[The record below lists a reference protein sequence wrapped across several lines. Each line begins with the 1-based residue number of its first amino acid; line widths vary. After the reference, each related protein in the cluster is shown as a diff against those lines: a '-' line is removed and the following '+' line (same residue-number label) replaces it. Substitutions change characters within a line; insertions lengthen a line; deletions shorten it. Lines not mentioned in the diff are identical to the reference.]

1 MKFFLLFPP
10 ISDPRGPPLAL
21 AALAAVLRH
30 AGCDVVLKDLDLEMA
45 LYLLSP
51 ATLTDHLRK
60 AEEVLKSL
68 AVQSGEDDWEILAW
82 RQKIS
87 QSIDEAR
94 EVIPDIPDYLNVLRG
109 EKFYD
114 HAAYFTARRSIDKA
128 LALICAV
135 YDRSLQY
142 KMDGQF
148 FATRYKEHRMDELLH
163 AVDDAERN
171 LFGRVYPSAVIPGI
185 VAEKPDLVGI
195 SILNFQQVIP
205 GLTLA
210 KQLKE
215 KGLRVVIGGTVYT
228 KFVESLRAAPQF
240 FTLCDAVIVY
250 EGETALVRLIE
261 EITKN
266 PAQPDLQTVPN
277 FIWLDGG
284 NVRVNEPFIAED
296 ISRLPCP
303 DFSGLPLDSY
313 LAPAL
318 VLPVNLGKGCYWNSC
333 RFCEISYINNLPGSS
348 FRVKPARLIVDQLQ
362 ELSERYHTPY
372 FQLTDE
378 SCSPELLEEMADII
392 IARSLKLYY
401 LCYARL
407 EPGFTAER
415 LKKLRQSGLRKLMF
429 GLESGSD
436 ETLKK
441 INKGITAS
449 QAELVLKNCSEAR
462 VNIRLFVILGFP
474 GETLAQAWETRNFLR
489 RAAPVL
495 RDPLNSFEVNLFH
508 LDSNSCYGKLSKE
521 FDITWS
527 GKKEGEF
534 YLGGDRFTCTGGMDK
549 RTLHQ
554 FAAEVRKELYTL
566 ADVSLKH
573 SGWEEYSLLTICH
586 KEAMGAYGLGVRV

>member
-1 MKFFLLFPP
+1 MKVVLLFPP
-10 ISDPRGPPLAL
+10 ISDPRGPHLAP
-21 AALAAVLRH
+21 AALAAALRKS
-30 AGCDVVLKDLDLEMA
+30 GCDVILKDLDLEMA

-51 ATLTDHLRK
+51 DNLAQHQRR

-68 AVQSGEDDWEILAW
+68 SCRTGEDAWETLAW
-82 RQKIS
+82 RQKLG
-87 QSIDEAR
+87 QNLEDAR
-94 EVIPDIPDYLNVLRG
+94 PLIPGIPDCLAQLRSDT
-109 EKFYD
+109 FYD
-114 HAAYFTARRSIDKA
+114 SESYFIARRSIDKV
-128 LALICAV
+128 LTLICSV
-135 YDRSLQY
+135 YDQNLRY

-148 FATRYKEHRMDELLH
+148 FATRYKEHRLEELLQ

-171 LFGRVYPSAVIPGI
+171 LFGQFYPHAVIPGI

-215 KGLRVVIGGTVYT
+215 KGLRVVIGGTIYT

-250 EGETALVRLIE
+250 EGETALVSLIQ
-261 EITKN
+261 EIAKN
-266 PAQPDLQTVPN
+266 PAQPDLEN
-277 FIWLDGG
+277 ISNLIWFDGEK
-284 NVRVNEPFIAED
+284 VRVNEPFRAED
-296 ISRLPCP
+296 ITQLPCP
-303 DFSGLPLDSY
+303 DFSGLPLNNY

-318 VLPVNLGKGCYWNSC
+318 VLPLNLGKGCYWNSC
-333 RFCEISYINNLPGSS
+333 RFCEISYINNLPGSN

-372 FQLTDE
+372 FQFTDE
-378 SCSPELLEEMADII
+378 SCSPELLEEIADII
-392 IARSLKLYY
+392 IARNLKLYY

-407 EPGFTAER
+407 EPGFTRER
-415 LKKLRQSGLRKLMF
+415 LIKLRQSGLRKLMF

-441 INKGITAS
+441 INKGITAG
-449 QAELVLKNCSEAR
+449 QAKQVLSNCAQAR

-474 GETLAQAWETRNFLR
+474 GETLEQAWETRNFLR

-508 LDSNSCYGKLSKE
+508 LDSNSCYGKLSEE
-521 FDITWS
+521 FGITWS

-586 KEAMGAYGLGVRV
+586 KKSANYGKQVNG

>member
-1 MKFFLLFPP
+1 M
-10 ISDPRGPPLAL
+10 I
-21 AALAAVLRH
+21 
-30 AGCDVVLKDLDLEMA
+30 LKDLDLEMA
-45 LYLLSP
+45 LYLLAP
-51 ATLTDHLRK
+51 DNLAEHQRK

-68 AVQSGEDDWEILAW
+68 SGRSGEDDWEILAW
-82 RQKIS
+82 RQKLS
-87 QSIDEAR
+87 QCIDEAR
-94 EVIPDIPDYLNVLRG
+94 EVISNIPDHLNVLRG
-109 EKFYD
+109 EEFYD
-114 HAAYFTARRSIDKA
+114 NAAYFTARRSIDKA

-148 FATRYKEHRMDELLH
+148 FATRYKEHRLDELLQ

-171 LFGRVYPSAVIPGI
+171 LFGRFYPLAVIPDV

-210 KQLKE
+210 KQLKSN
-215 KGLRVVIGGTVYT
+215 GLRVVIGGTVYT

-240 FTLCDAVIVY
+240 FTLCDAVVAY
-250 EGETALVRLIE
+250 EGETALVRLIQ
-261 EITKN
+261 EIAKN
-266 PAQPDLQTVPN
+266 PAQPDLKTVPN
-277 FIWLDGG
+277 LIWLDGEK
-284 NVRVNEPFIAED
+284 VRVNEPFIAED
-296 ISRLPCP
+296 ISQLLAP
-303 DFSGLPLDSY
+303 DYSGLPLDSY

-318 VLPVNLGKGCYWNSC
+318 VLPLNLGKGCYWNSC

-362 ELSERYHTPY
+362 ELSERYHTPF
-372 FQLTDE
+372 FQFTDE

-392 IARSLKLYY
+392 IARNLKLYY

-407 EPGFTAER
+407 EPGFTVER

-436 ETLKK
+436 ETLEK
-441 INKGITAS
+441 IRKGITAH
-449 QAELVLKNCSEAR
+449 QAEQVLSNCAKAR

-474 GETLAQAWETRNFLR
+474 GETLEQAWETRSFLR

-495 RDPLNSFEVNLFH
+495 GDPLNSFEVNLFH
-508 LDSNSCYGKLSKE
+508 LDSNSCYGKLSEE
-521 FDITWS
+521 FGITWP

-586 KEAMGAYGLGVRV
+586 KKSAEV

>member
-1 MKFFLLFPP
+1 M
-10 ISDPRGPPLAL
+10 
-21 AALAAVLRH
+21 
-30 AGCDVVLKDLDLEMA
+30 
-45 LYLLSP
+45 
-51 ATLTDHLRK
+51 
-60 AEEVLKSL
+60 
-68 AVQSGEDDWEILAW
+68 
-82 RQKIS
+82 
-87 QSIDEAR
+87 
-94 EVIPDIPDYLNVLRG
+94 
-109 EKFYD
+109 
-114 HAAYFTARRSIDKA
+114 
-128 LALICAV
+128 
-135 YDRSLQY
+135 
-142 KMDGQF
+142 
-148 FATRYKEHRMDELLH
+148 
-163 AVDDAERN
+163 
-171 LFGRVYPSAVIPGI
+171 
-185 VAEKPDLVGI
+185 
-195 SILNFQQVIP
+195 
-205 GLTLA
+205 
-210 KQLKE
+210 
-215 KGLRVVIGGTVYT
+215 IGGTVYT

-240 FTLCDAVIVY
+240 FTLCDAVVAY
-250 EGETALVRLIE
+250 EGETALVRLIQ
-261 EITKN
+261 EIAKN
-266 PAQPDLQTVPN
+266 PAQPDLKTVPN
-277 FIWLDGG
+277 LIWLDGEK
-284 NVRVNEPFIAED
+284 VRVNEPFIAED
-296 ISRLPCP
+296 ISQLPCP

-318 VLPVNLGKGCYWNSC
+318 VLPLNLGKGCYWNSC

-362 ELSERYHTPY
+362 ELSERYHTPF
-372 FQLTDE
+372 FQFTDE

-392 IARSLKLYY
+392 IARNLKLYY

-407 EPGFTAER
+407 EPGFTVER

-441 INKGITAS
+441 ISKGITAS
-449 QAELVLKNCSEAR
+449 QAEQVLKNCKEAG

-474 GETLAQAWETRNFLR
+474 GETLEQAWETRNFLR

-508 LDSNSCYGKLSKE
+508 LDSNSCYGKLSEE
-521 FDITWS
+521 FGITWS

-586 KEAMGAYGLGVRV
+586 KKSAEV